1 MENLSQVYNDAI
13 QYFNANYLN
22 LLATILFLV
31 VGFIVSTFLQRR
43 VKLTLNKKSP
53 NHITANF
60 TSQIVGFVLKSIVI
74 FSTFYLLGLN
84 SFTNKLLAGAG
95 LLTFVVGFALKD
107 IGENFLAG
115 IILAFKSPFRLD
127 DLVEVNGIMGHVK
140 DISIRETLLK
150 TTDGKDVFIPNS
162 IILKNPLFNY
172 TLDGFLRY
180 DFIVGIAYE
189 NNPTEAIKLILETIN
204 KVEGVLKGDKMPAI
218 TISEFSTNAIN
229 INIMFWIDTFKST
242 KRSVHNNIRSQVM
255 NDVVAA
261 LIANGF
267 NLPANIVELKNYE
280 FSDKINLTMSSK
292 NWSGKIIWRLREVTT
307 W

>member
-1 MENLSQVYNDAI
+1 M
-13 QYFNANYLN
+13 
-22 LLATILFLV
+22 
-31 VGFIVSTFLQRR
+31 
-43 VKLTLNKKSP
+43 
-53 NHITANF
+53 
-60 TSQIVGFVLKSIVI
+60 
-74 FSTFYLLGLN
+74 
-84 SFTNKLLAGAG
+84 
-95 LLTFVVGFALKD
+95 
-107 IGENFLAG
+107 
-115 IILAFKSPFRLD
+115 
-127 DLVEVNGIMGHVK
+127 
-140 DISIRETLLK
+140 
-150 TTDGKDVFIPNS
+150 
-162 IILKNPLFNY
+162 FNY

-204 KVEGVLKGDKMPAI
+204 KVEGVLKGNKMPAI

-242 KRSVHNNIRSQVM
+242 KRSAHNNIRSQVM

-267 NLPANIVELKNYE
+267 SLPANIVELKKLWV
-280 FSDKINLTMSSK
+280 FGQDKFNHVLKK